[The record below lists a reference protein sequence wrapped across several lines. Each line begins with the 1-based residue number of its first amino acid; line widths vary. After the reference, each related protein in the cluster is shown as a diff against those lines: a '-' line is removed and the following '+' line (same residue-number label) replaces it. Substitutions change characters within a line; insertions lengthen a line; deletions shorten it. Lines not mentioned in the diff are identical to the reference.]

1 MLDVFAVKIIKSPLN
16 SMAMI
21 LKNLNVKPDQVTI
34 VGFGFGLVSFIFLWL
49 GWYKLGLV
57 FILVNRVM
65 DGLDGA
71 LARIT
76 EKTDAGGFLDIC
88 LDFIFYSLVIVGF
101 ALSNPQINGLPASVL
116 IFSYIGT
123 GSSFLAFAVMAQK
136 YNLKSVKYPHK
147 SIYYIGGLTEGT
159 ETIILLVLICLFP
172 AKFPILAYGFAFL
185 CFITTTTRIVAGYTT
200 LKEQTAKETG

>member
-16 SMAMI
+16 SMARV
-21 LKNLNVKPDQVTI
+21 LKNRNVKPDQVTI
-34 VGFGFGLVSFIFLWL
+34 AGFCLGCVAFMFLWV
-49 GWYKLGLV
+49 GWYKWGLV
-57 FILVNRVM
+57 FILINRVM

-76 EKTDAGGFLDIC
+76 VKTDAGGFLDIC

-101 ALSNPQINGLPASVL
+101 ALSNPMINGLPATVL

-147 SIYYIGGLTEGT
+147 SMYYIGGLTEGT

-172 AKFPILAYGFAFL
+172 SNFPILAYGFAFL
-185 CFITTTTRIVAGYTT
+185 CFITTATRIAGGYTT
-200 LKEQTAKETG
+200 LKNQDGNE